1 MNEPSPYQSPQPQ
14 APAVIL
20 PAMLGEPPVV
30 KVMAI
35 LHLVFAGIGLLGAV
49 WGLFIAFF
57 GNPFLKLVATDPHL
71 SHQLEAQV
79 QMQQKIAPMSIA
91 SGILSILVAIPMIIA
106 GIQMLKRRRNG
117 LKWSNIYAFSS
128 LGAKFVGFILALT
141 ILVPAM
147 KEMTEGMM
155 QGAHVPGGAKNMM
168 SGFMAGG
175 ALGGVLVSCVYPI
188 LTLVLLNRPA
198 CKAWF
203 NSRPN

>member
-1 MNEPSPYQSPQPQ
+1 
-14 APAVIL
+14 
-20 PAMLGEPPVV
+20 MLGEPPAV
-30 KVMAI
+30 KVLAI

-57 GNPFLKLVATDPHL
+57 GNPFFKLMATDPHM
-71 SHQLEAQV
+71 SRQLEAQV

-91 SGILSILVAIPMIIA
+91 TGILSILVAVPMIIA
-106 GIQMLKRRRNG
+106 GVRMLKKRRDG

-128 LGAKFVGFILALT
+128 LGAKSVNFILALT

-147 KEMTEGMM
+147 SDMTEGMM
-155 QGAHVPGGAKNMM
+155 HGARVPGGAKNMM

-175 ALGGVLVSCVYPI
+175 ALGGVLISCVYPI